1 MGKIR
6 LNDKM
11 AAVVVALAKHEQL
24 NEAVALELCEEH
36 KLNHFEENVIMSMY
50 HEAMN
55 VRYERVI
62 VKELKKMPAK
72 NEYTIGSYGYKHSFG

>member
-11 AAVVVALAKHEQL
+11 AAVVVAMAKHESL
-24 NEAVALELCEEH
+24 NEAVALEFCEEH
-36 KLNHFEENVIMSMY
+36 ELNHFEENVVMSMY

-55 VRYERVI
+55 VRYE
-62 VKELKKMPAK
+62 KEIIKALKKMPAQ
-72 NEYTIGSYGYKHSFG
+72 NEYTMGSYGFKHSFG